1 MLPYAPLSYMLP
13 YSPAIISQGHFV
25 DVADNGAEA
34 LQILIDEEGMSMKHY
49 DVVLL
54 DLQMPVMDGFET
66 AKRLRLH
73 EKTMVRDRRERME
86 HNFELDHEESL
97 PLLPPLFIVGCSANS
112 DDATVLVAL
121 SVGMNDFISKP
132 LSLKGFHAIVR
143 KHEGTIMMHCPLKD
157 QQTRVGSSQEL

>member
-1 MLPYAPLSYMLP
+1 MLP

-34 LQILIDEEGMSMKHY
+34 LQILICEEGMKRY
-49 DVVLL
+49 DVILM

-66 AKRLRLH
+66 VKRLRQH
-73 EKTMVRDRRERME
+73 ERTMVRDRRERME
-86 HNFELDHEESL
+86 HNFVVDHKESL
-97 PLLPPLFIVGCSANS
+97 PPPLFIVGCSANS